1 MKKTWQFSCIVAAII
16 PMLIS
21 CSPDENKSD
30 AYGNFEAKEITVS
43 AQAQGEVLKMEIEK
57 GDKLS
62 EGQVVGQIDTTSL
75 HLQRAELKAQ
85 KRKVLANLANLEA
98 KKEVEQ
104 QQLENAKTTLRRIEN
119 LMAGNAATQ
128 KQLDDVEGKIKLV
141 RKQIEATVVSRQS
154 IMAELEVIE
163 AKKKQL
169 ADRIQKATIKNPV
182 KGTVINKFVENGEL
196 VTPGTPLYKIAN
208 LQYLDL
214 KVYISGAEIPHVKLG
229 QKVQVLIDEDHEKNR
244 ELTGE
249 VVWIADEAEFTPKV
263 IQTKEERVKLV
274 YAVKVR
280 VQNDG
285 ALKIGMPGEVNF

>member
-43 AQAQGEVLKMEIEK
+43 AQAHGEVLKMEIEK

-62 EGQVVGQIDTTSL
+62 EDQVVGQIDTTSL

>member
-128 KQLDDVEGKIKLV
+128 KQLDDVEGKVKLV
-141 RKQIEATVVSRQS
+141 KKQIEATGVSRQS